1 MCLLMLLAP
10 KHLMLAPWPCT
21 VPRVCAEGSRHDSL
35 LPSPQTRV
43 LVTHGISFL
52 PQTDFV
58 IVLSDGHVSEMG
70 TYSALLQRDGS
81 FANFLRNYAPDED
94 KEHQE
99 ANNRLGICHSW
110 LFIFLFLP
118 CVSPVLGHLSISGQ
132 HRCYAGRFWSTWI
145 IRVMSDISK
154 RESKLDEVES
164 LLLLLFPQSS
174 YVKRAHGPRP
184 SLYSKAVLQMNF
196 LVNMQVLF
204 VVKSLS
210 PVQLFVT
217 PRTAARLPCPLPS
230 PRACSNPCPLSQ

>member
-1 MCLLMLLAP
+1 MPAP
-10 KHLMLAPWPCT
+10 AAGTQAPHTCSVAPH
-21 VPRVCAEGSRHDSL
+21 VPRVYAEDSRRDSL
-35 LPSPQTRV
+35 LSFPQTRV

-99 ANNRLGICHSW
+99 ANNSPGICHSW
-110 LFIFLFLP
+110 LFIFPSPP
-118 CVSPVLGHLSISGQ
+118 CIFPVLGHLSVSGQ
-132 HRCYAGRFWSTWI
+132 PWCYAGRFWSTWI

-154 RESKLDEVES
+154 RESKLDDVES

-174 YVKRAHGPRP
+174 YVLKGPMGP
-184 SLYSKAVLQMNF
+184 GPAC
-196 LVNMQVLF
+196 
-204 VVKSLS
+204 
-210 PVQLFVT
+210 T
-217 PRTAARLPCPLPS
+217 ARLFY
-230 PRACSNPCPLSQ
+230 R

>member
-1 MCLLMLLAP
+1 MESQAESLTCLHMLLALR
-10 KHLMLAPWPCT
+10 HLTLAPWPCT
-21 VPRVCAEGSRHDSL
+21 VPGVYAEGSRRDSL
-35 LPSPQTRV
+35 RPSPQTRV
-43 LVTHGISFL
+43 LVTHSISFL

-99 ANNRLGICHSW
+99 ANNRPGICHPW
-110 LFIFLFLP
+110 LFIFPSLP
-118 CVSPVLGHLSISGQ
+118 CISSVLGHLSISGQ
-132 HRCYAGRFWSTWI
+132 PRCCAGRFWSTWI

-174 YVKRAHGPRP
+174 YMSKWPTGPGP
-184 SLYSKAVLQMNF
+184 AC
-196 LVNMQVLF
+196 
-204 VVKSLS
+204 
-210 PVQLFVT
+210 T
-217 PRTAARLPCPLPS
+217 ARLFY
-230 PRACSNPCPLSQ
+230 R